1 MTDRRSIELRRER
14 RTVKATEILHDRGQS
29 LWLDDI
35 TRSMLEDRVIQ
46 RYIDSYSVNGL
57 TPNPSIFGKAIGSGD
72 YDDAIRVKSGQGLSG
87 EELFVQLAIEDLGRG
102 ADLFQPGHGHRH
114 FAAAAIRLTPAGRVH
129 RQDPLRH
136 A

>member
-29 LWLDDI
+29 LWLDNI
-35 TRSMLEDRVIQ
+35 TRSMLEDGVIQ
-46 RYIDSYSVNGL
+46 RHVDSYSVTGL
-57 TPNPSIFGKAIGSGD
+57 RSNPSTFDRAIGSGD
-72 YDDAIRVKSGQGLSG
+72 HDGAIRVKSGQGNSG
-87 EELFVQLAIEDLGRG
+87 EELFFQLAIEDLRRA
-102 ADLFQPGHGHRH
+102 ADLFQPAHGDRH
-114 FAAAAIRLTPAGRVH
+114 FAAGAIRIAPARRVH